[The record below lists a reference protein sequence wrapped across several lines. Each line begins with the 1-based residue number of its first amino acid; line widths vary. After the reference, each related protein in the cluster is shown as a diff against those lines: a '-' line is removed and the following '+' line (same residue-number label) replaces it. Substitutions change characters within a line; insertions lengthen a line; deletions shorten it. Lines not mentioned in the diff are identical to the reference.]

1 MTRHRHVRERERSC
15 TPVIGVYDY
24 TVILT
29 YMSLLSGVTG
39 TIISMTGIG
48 HPYYGMFFLLF
59 SGLCDAF
66 DGKVARTKK
75 DRSEFEQ
82 SFGVQIDSLSD
93 LIAFG
98 VLPASVGVALLRSSS
113 RYSDVPF
120 RLADGERMHWYPV
133 MLIAIAVLYVL
144 AAMIRLAYFNATED
158 ERRQDC
164 ETFGREYYTGLPVTA
179 AALVFPLVLLLH
191 HILRFDLSLVY
202 FAVMMLMGFLFL
214 GGFRI
219 PKPGKRELG
228 IMVVIGVLELLA
240 FFFIHIMGNR

>member
-1 MTRHRHVRERERSC
+1 M
-15 TPVIGVYDY
+15 IGVYDY

-29 YMSLLSGVTG
+29 YLSLLSGCTG
-39 TIISMTGIG
+39 MIMSMTGIG

-82 SFGVQIDSLSD
+82 SFGMQIDSLSD

-98 VLPASVGVALLRSSS
+98 VLPASVGVALLRSSPK
-113 RYSDVPF
+113 YSDVPF
-120 RLADGERMHWYPV
+120 RLAEGDRMHWYPV
-133 MLIAIAVLYVL
+133 VLITVAVLYVL

-158 ERRQDC
+158 ERREDR
-164 ETFGREYYTGLPVTA
+164 ETLGREYFTGLPVTT

-191 HILRFDLSLVY
+191 NFLRFDLSLVY
-202 FAVMMLMGFLFL
+202 FAVMLIMGLLFL
-214 GGFRI
+214 GSFRI
-219 PKPGKRELG
+219 PKPGKRELTM
-228 IMVVIGVLELLA
+228 MVIIGALELLA
-240 FFFIHIMGNR
+240 VLLIYLKALR

>member
-1 MTRHRHVRERERSC
+1 M
-15 TPVIGVYDY
+15 IGVYDY

-29 YMSLLSGVTG
+29 YLSLLSGCTG

-75 DRSEFEQ
+75 NRSAFEQ
-82 SFGVQIDSLSD
+82 SFGMQIDSLSD

-98 VLPASVGVALLRSSS
+98 VLPASVGVALLRASP

-120 RLADGERMHWYPV
+120 RLAEGERLHWYPV
-133 MLIAIAVLYVL
+133 FLIAVAVLYVL

-158 ERRQDC
+158 ERRADR
-164 ETFGREYYTGLPVTA
+164 ETLGREYFTGLPVTT

-191 HILRFDLSLVY
+191 YFLRFDLSLVY
-202 FAVMMLMGFLFL
+202 FAAMLLTGLLFL
-214 GGFRI
+214 GNFRI
-219 PKPGKRELG
+219 PKPGKKALG
-228 IMVVIGVLELLA
+228 IAVIIGGVELLA
-240 FFFIHIMGNR
+240 FLLIHLFGHR